1 MNASAAPSAARA
13 LARRYLLIALLVPL
27 AIVAFQVIALYW
39 LGRTPICTCGYVK
52 LWEGDAFGSG
62 NSQHLSDWYTPSH
75 IVHGFIFYF
84 LAWAMFRGRVH
95 VAWYFVFAVFIEAA
109 WEIVENTSWIIDYY
123 RGNTASLN
131 YRGDSIINSAMDVVW
146 MSLGFLVAWRA
157 PVLVTVFL
165 ALALEGI
172 AAYVIRDNL
181 TLNVLMFIYPF
192 ESIKAWQT
200 VLGK

>member
-1 MNASAAPSAARA
+1 MSTSATRA
-13 LARRYLLIALLVPL
+13 DSQNSIRLALLSAL
-27 AIVAFQVIALYW
+27 AIVIAQALILYW

-52 LWEGDAFGSG
+52 LWEGNAFGDG

-84 LAWAMFRGRVH
+84 FAWAVFRKASVGWRF
-95 VAWYFVFAVFIEAA
+95 ALAVFIEAA
-109 WEIVENTSWIIDYY
+109 WEVVENTSWIIDYY

-131 YRGDSIINSAMDVVW
+131 YYGDSIVNSVMDTIW
-146 MSLGFLVAWRA
+146 MALGFLVAWRA
-157 PVLVTVFL
+157 PILVTIAL
-165 ALALEGI
+165 ALAMEAV

-181 TLNVLMFIYPF
+181 TLNILMFIYPF

-200 VLGK
+200 AIGQ

>member
-1 MNASAAPSAARA
+1 MSAFAPATSQADAAKRTRLFLL
-13 LARRYLLIALLVPL
+13 LAL
-27 AIVAFQVIALYW
+27 AIVITQALILYW

-52 LWEGDAFGSG
+52 LWEGNAFGDG

-75 IVHGFIFYF
+75 IVHGFIFYSF
-84 LAWAMFRGRVH
+84 AWAVFRKSSI
-95 VAWYFVFAVFIEAA
+95 AWRFAVAVFIEAA
-109 WEIVENTSWIIDYY
+109 WEVVENTSWIIEYY

-131 YRGDSIINSAMDVVW
+131 YYGDSIINSVMDVVW
-146 MSLGFLVAWRA
+146 MALGFLVAWRA

-165 ALALEGI
+165 ALAMEAL

-181 TLNVLMFIYPF
+181 TLNILMFIYPF

-200 VLGK
+200 AIGQ

>member
-1 MNASAAPSAARA
+1 MNTLSTPSEQNEAVKRNA
-13 LARRYLLIALLVPL
+13 LIVLLVPL
-27 AIVAFQVIALYW
+27 AIVALQGLILFA

-84 LAWAMFRGRVH
+84 FAWAIFRRATI
-95 VAWYFVFAVFIEAA
+95 AWRFAFAVFIEAA
-109 WEIVENTSWIIDYY
+109 WEVVENTSWIIEYY
-123 RGNTASLN
+123 RGNTVSLN
-131 YRGDSIINSAMDVVW
+131 YYGDSIINSLFDTLW
-146 MSLGFLVAWRA
+146 MALGFLIAWRA
-157 PVLVTVFL
+157 PVLVTIAL
-165 ALALEGI
+165 ALAMEAV

-181 TLNVLMFIYPF
+181 ILNILMFIHPF

-200 VLGK
+200 ALGT